1 VSVGNAM
8 RLRRL
13 DLPLDETA
21 LTRFMPWT
29 IAALVYLAVL
39 ALAVAAVA
47 DGALRLYSLR
57 ARLVTVTL
65 PAVPDTGQSAREIA
79 AALGVLHQTRGVTSA
94 TLVPPA
100 ELEQLVEPW
109 LGDIETSIE
118 LPLPRLIDVSLDPLA
133 EPDLPSLKERL
144 QEVVA
149 GATLGIEARSR
160 DPAERMA
167 VFLRAWGGGAGV
179 LALLGS
185 LLAVAVITWVSLRA
199 QVQIVELLRSMGA
212 PDSYLARQFERYALW
227 SGLRGGPVGF
237 ALAVLTILALLYS
250 SREMELAGSVQLQL
264 RPLDWLLLA
273 CVPVVSVLLVTA
285 IARMTAIRGLAQ
297 LP

>member
-1 VSVGNAM
+1 M
-8 RLRRL
+8 KLPRF

-21 LTRFMPWT
+21 LTRVLPWT
-29 IAALVYLAVL
+29 IAALIYLAVL

-65 PAVPDTGQSAREIA
+65 PPAPDAGQSARETA
-79 AALGVLHQTRGVTSA
+79 AALGVLQQTHGVTSA

-109 LGDIETSIE
+109 LGDVGTSGE
-118 LPLPRLIDVSLDPLA
+118 LPLPRLIDVTLDPLA
-133 EPDLPSLKERL
+133 EPDLAALKDRL

-149 GATLGIEARSR
+149 GATLGVEARSR
-160 DPAERMA
+160 DRGERVA
-167 VFLRAWGGGAGV
+167 AFFRAWGGAAGV

-185 LLAVAVITWVSLRA
+185 LLAVAGIIRVSLRTQA
-199 QVQIVELLRSMGA
+199 PIVELLRSMGA
-212 PDSYLARQFERYALW
+212 PDSYLARQFERHALW
-227 SGLRGGPVGF
+227 SGLRGGLSGF
-237 ALAVLTILALLYS
+237 ALAVLTILALLSS
-250 SREMELAGSVQLQL
+250 SRAIELAGSVQLQL
-264 RPLDWLLLA
+264 RALDWLLLA

-285 IARMTAIRGLAQ
+285 IARMTALRGLAQ

>member
-1 VSVGNAM
+1 MKLS
-8 RLRRL
+8 RF

-21 LTRFMPWT
+21 LTRFLPWT

-79 AALGVLHQTRGVTSA
+79 AALGVLQQTRGVTSA
-94 TLVPPA
+94 TLVPTQ

-109 LGDIETSIE
+109 LGDVETGGE
-118 LPLPRLIDVSLDPLA
+118 LPLPRLIDVTLDPLA
-133 EPDLPSLKERL
+133 EPDLPALKDRL

-149 GATLGIEARSR
+149 GVTIGVEARSR
-160 DPAERMA
+160 DRAERMA
-167 VFLRAWGGGAGV
+167 GFFRAWGGGAGV

-185 LLAVAVITWVSLRA
+185 LVAVAVITRVSLRA
-199 QVQIVELLRSMGA
+199 QVQIVELLRCMGA
-212 PDSYLARQFERYALW
+212 PDSYLARQFERYTLW
-227 SGLRGGPVGF
+227 SGLRGGLAGF
-237 ALAVLTILALLYS
+237 VLAVLTILALLYS
-250 SREMELAGSVQLQL
+250 SGEMELAGSVELRL

-285 IARMTAIRGLAQ
+285 IARMTAVRGLAQ
-297 LP
+297 LS

>member
-1 VSVGNAM
+1 M
-8 RLRRL
+8 RLHRF
-13 DLPLDETA
+13 DLPLAETA
-21 LTRFMPWT
+21 LTRFLPWT
-29 IAALVYLAVL
+29 IAALIYLAVL

-65 PAVPDTGQSAREIA
+65 PAVPDVGQSAKEVA

-94 TLVPPA
+94 TLVPTA

-109 LGDIETSIE
+109 LGEETGVE

-133 EPDLPSLKERL
+133 EPDLPALKERL

-167 VFLRAWGGGAGV
+167 IFLRAWGGGAGV

-185 LLAVAVITWVSLRA
+185 LLAAAVITGVSLRA

-237 ALAVLTILALLYS
+237 VLAVLTILALLSS

-285 IARMTAIRGLAQ
+285 IARMTAMRGLAQ
-297 LP
+297 LS